1 MTAAS
6 IKFPSVDEL
15 KSRRSALLREAC
27 MTVDELLEGEF
38 KRTLELRQYLI
49 LDEIRG
55 IEFLLED

>member
-6 IKFPSVDEL
+6 IEFPSVDEL
-15 KSRRSALLREAC
+15 ESRRAALIRESG
-27 MTVDELLEGEF
+27 MTVDELLDGEYN
-38 KRTLELRQYLI
+38 RTLELKQYLI